1 RSHYKAPEHSG
12 GHGVVPGARRVRPG
26 NCRQHRVG
34 RYHAE
39 TEVEPERRLSA
50 LFLASDLLH
59 NSAVKLPCAAFYR
72 THFQRWEFF
81 PSPECLACSRRL
93 GVCLQAVKHRQ
104 PASSVIRAWS
114 EWALYQPDYLM
125 RLNNAF
131 LGLLVPDQQQQQQ
144 LLESVSAP
152 AGELEKDPSASR
164 SPAAAALR
172 RPRRRFCRASPTT
185 TATRWMST
193 RQPLALSGGG
203 GFTRSK
209 WAALDASG
217 GSGSGAGLAPTLST
231 AMRLLVLSLFCLSLA
246 APRLAQPP
254 PPTAQCVADAYPPP
268 PDTLV
273 PTARVNL
280 DEPRGHPMAPA
291 VVAPRAAGMRAL
303 LGQFRQFLF
312 NLTGSDSLMNIVD
325 KEMVPLSQTLP
336 EPFRTGGVS
345 ALSNLSLG
353 EVTLFNVFYELFPL
367 CTSILAEDSSG
378 RLFHARNM
386 DFGLFLGWNVTNS
399 SWIIADYLRPLLI
412 NVEFYRGG
420 RLVSISV
427 LCFLSS
433 HYAGYIGV
441 LTGLR
446 PHQFSLSVNSRVSAK
461 TQSLA
466 GVVEWLLGIRDQY
479 WLGVATRAV
488 LENATDYGQAK
499 QRLANWKLIAPVY
512 FILGG
517 AKHLEGCVI
526 TRDRAAGAAD
536 IWERAA
542 AGNHSWRGPGNA
554 CMAKK
559 GQDEAASFSG
569 LFNVLSSIP
578 VLNKLTVYTAL
589 MRVDDATL
597 VAYRRQCP
605 DPCAP

>member
-1 RSHYKAPEHSG
+1 IKFNP
-12 GHGVVPGARRVRPG
+12 
-26 NCRQHRVG
+26 
-34 RYHAE
+34 
-39 TEVEPERRLSA
+39 
-50 LFLASDLLH
+50 
-59 NSAVKLPCAAFYR
+59 
-72 THFQRWEFF
+72 
-81 PSPECLACSRRL
+81 
-93 GVCLQAVKHRQ
+93 LQ
-104 PASSVIRAWS
+104 
-114 EWALYQPDYLM
+114 
-125 RLNNAF
+125 
-131 LGLLVPDQQQQQQ
+131 
-144 LLESVSAP
+144 
-152 AGELEKDPSASR
+152 
-164 SPAAAALR
+164 
-172 RPRRRFCRASPTT
+172 
-185 TATRWMST
+185 
-193 RQPLALSGGG
+193 
-203 GFTRSK
+203 
-209 WAALDASG
+209 
-217 GSGSGAGLAPTLST
+217 PTLST

-280 DEPRGHPMAPA
+280 DEPPA
-291 VVAPRAAGMRAL
+291 TRWRQVVAPRAAGMRAL

-336 EPFRTGGVS
+336 EPFRSELAGVS

-420 RLVSISV
+420 RLV
-427 LCFLSS
+427 FLSS

-542 AGNHSWRGPGNA
+542 AGNHSWYLLQTNYDHWKSPNPIDNRRGPGNA

-605 DPCAP
+605 DPCAPW